1 MSFAIDIENEHRTVP
16 PIASVFRFRP
26 KMAAMGEV
34 ARSKCREEG
43 RSGLRP
49 ALMDET
55 TEIGRGASRRPRVM
69 PANAGIQNTTTLA

>member
-1 MSFAIDIENEHRTVP
+1 M
-16 PIASVFRFRP
+16 
-26 KMAAMGEV
+26 
-34 ARSKCREEG
+34 RSKCREKR

-69 PANAGIQNTTTLA
+69 PAYAGIQNTTTLA